1 MLALLVQPE
10 PGTGSAGAYARR
22 AAEEIRARPEAEIA
36 VFPELF
42 LGGYRLE
49 EPEALACDPAGEEIA
64 AIAAA
69 CREAHTAALVGFIE
83 RGPLALYDSV
93 ACIDEDGE
101 LVAVYRKAQLF
112 GAEADVFGAGSW
124 LEVVELAGRR
134 VAPLVCFDVEFPE
147 LARAAAMAGA
157 DLLVTCAANMEPFGR
172 EHRLHVQA
180 RALEN
185 RVPHLYVNRSGA
197 ESGFRFVGESCAVDA
212 DGSVVAAAADGEQT
226 LLVEVGAAGAA
237 DARVDYLSF
246 EPTRMPVEVRS
257 KSHSKGGSR

>member
-1 MLALLVQPE
+1 MLALLVQPG
-10 PGTGSAGAYARR
+10 PGTGSAGADARR
-22 AAEEIRARPEAEIA
+22 AAEEIRARPEAEVA

-42 LGGYRLE
+42 LGGYRPE
-49 EPEALACDPAGEEIA
+49 EADALACDAAGEEIA
-64 AIAAA
+64 EVAAA
-69 CREAHTAALVGFIE
+69 CRDCHTAALVGFVE
-83 RGPLALYDSV
+83 RGPLGLYDSV
-93 ACIDEDGE
+93 ACLDEDGE
-101 LVAVYRKAQLF
+101 LVAVYRKALLF
-112 GAEADVFGAGSW
+112 GAEADVFRAGSW
-124 LEVVELAGRR
+124 LEVVALAGRQ

-185 RVPHLYVNRSGA
+185 RVPHLYANRSGA
-197 ESGFRFVGESCAVDA
+197 ESGFKFVGQSCAVDA
-212 DGSVVAAAADGEQT
+212 DGSIVAEIGNGEGT
-226 LLVEVGAAGAA
+226 LLVEVGEAGAA